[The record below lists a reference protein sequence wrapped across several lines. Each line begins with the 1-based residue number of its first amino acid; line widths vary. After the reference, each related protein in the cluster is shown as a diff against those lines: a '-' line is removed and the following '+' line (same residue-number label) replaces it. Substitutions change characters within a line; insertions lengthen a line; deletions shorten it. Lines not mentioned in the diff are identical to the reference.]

1 VRALVACLTLTLLP
15 AAEGHAATG
24 PASTGTVVVARD
36 STIVHNVG
44 TSTVTVRAGVT
55 VRQVLGKLTASDRSR
70 QTRGIVDVTG
80 APKASGVVAADDRL
94 TVVAEDGSVGQYRVA
109 IHDPTAPQR
118 DGVYWNQPLY
128 ERIDRTV
135 NASVPV
141 FPNRRCDVTDY
152 EHLVRQATE
161 RYAVGNEAGDPAV
174 TSSPLVYETQQV
186 RYYGDAINK
195 AIEDSHERGGG
206 IVVIPGAGVY
216 HSGAINLRSGV
227 NLRVE
232 TGAVVKFMRNR
243 TNEYYPVVRTS
254 YEGTD
259 IHNFSPLIY
268 ALGQHDIAVS
278 GGGTLDGQEDMWNW
292 RPWKKGYWGEPWVDD
307 RSLDASYGQ
316 QGVLNQMNW
325 ADVPIEQ
332 RVFTDDG
339 RQPGTMRSAF
349 RPSFIQPNHSTNV
362 LIEDVRIRNTPFW
375 TVHLLNSRNVL
386 VRGLDIYSNKATGY
400 EARGWNNDD
409 GINPESSRNVVLEN
423 NHVSVSDDGT
433 AIKAGRNRN
442 GREHRAPSERII
454 IRDSVYQNDS
464 ANSAAVSVGSEM
476 SGGVRDVFI
485 HDNRFG
491 GTGMAM
497 ALKFKTNAYR
507 GGVVENIYLRDSVL
521 ENTTTS
527 LVELNA
533 NYSETVPL
541 PNADLFNPTIRD
553 IFVDRVDT
561 APTVSPGKT
570 SFSIPGAA
578 SRSPIENVH
587 YRDSTFHT
595 SSTLEAGFARTRNLR
610 NLVVENVRYVDPDTG
625 VVTRYDT
632 TPLNLL
638 DETTAAGVPLSEDRI
653 TTVPAATFT
662 LEGKVDFPQ
671 FLGTVRVFVDR
682 STTPIPVTLREDGS
696 FTSAPIT
703 LDDNQH
709 WYRDRHYVAV
719 NLYAGINVNTVV
731 YQVRAAS

>member
-1 VRALVACLTLTLLP
+1 
-15 AAEGHAATG
+15 
-24 PASTGTVVVARD
+24 
-36 STIVHNVG
+36 
-44 TSTVTVRAGVT
+44 
-55 VRQVLGKLTASDRSR
+55 
-70 QTRGIVDVTG
+70 
-80 APKASGVVAADDRL
+80 
-94 TVVAEDGSVGQYRVA
+94 
-109 IHDPTAPQR
+109 
-118 DGVYWNQPLY
+118 
-128 ERIDRTV
+128 
-135 NASVPV
+135 
-141 FPNRRCDVTDY
+141 
-152 EHLVRQATE
+152 
-161 RYAVGNEAGDPAV
+161 
-174 TSSPLVYETQQV
+174 
-186 RYYGDAINK
+186 
-195 AIEDSHERGGG
+195 
-206 IVVIPGAGVY
+206 
-216 HSGAINLRSGV
+216 
-227 NLRVE
+227 
-232 TGAVVKFMRNR
+232 
-243 TNEYYPVVRTS
+243 
-254 YEGTD
+254 
-259 IHNFSPLIY
+259 
-268 ALGQHDIAVS
+268 VS

-307 RSLDASYGQ
+307 RGLDASYGQ

-476 SGGVRDVFI
+476 SGSVRDVFI

-491 GTGMAM
+491 GTGMAV

-553 IFVDRVDT
+553 IFVDRVDREPRKDLVQHSRGGLPV
-561 APTVSPGKT
+561 AHRERPLPRLDVPHVEHARGRFRPDQEPAKPRGRERPLRRPWHRRGHPVRHHAAEPAGRDHSGRRPPVRGQDHDRAVGDVHARGQGRLPTVPRHRPGLRR
-570 SFSIPGAA
+570 PLHH
-578 SRSPIENVH
+578 PDP
-587 YRDSTFHT
+587 RDPS
-595 SSTLEAGFARTRNLR
+595 
-610 NLVVENVRYVDPDTG
+610 
-625 VVTRYDT
+625 
-632 TPLNLL
+632 
-638 DETTAAGVPLSEDRI
+638 
-653 TTVPAATFT
+653 
-662 LEGKVDFPQ
+662 
-671 FLGTVRVFVDR
+671 
-682 STTPIPVTLREDGS
+682 
-696 FTSAPIT
+696 
-703 LDDNQH
+703 
-709 WYRDRHYVAV
+709 
-719 NLYAGINVNTVV
+719 
-731 YQVRAAS
+731 